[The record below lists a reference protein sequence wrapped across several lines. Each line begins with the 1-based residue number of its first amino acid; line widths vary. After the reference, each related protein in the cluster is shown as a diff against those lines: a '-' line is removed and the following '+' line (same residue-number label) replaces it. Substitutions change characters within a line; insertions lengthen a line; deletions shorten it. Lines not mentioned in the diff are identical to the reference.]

1 MIYIIYLLR
10 LNKNHTTK
18 KNLTFFHF
26 GPYCIIEEHRHAR
39 TQ

>member
-18 KNLTFFHF
+18 KNLTFF
-26 GPYCIIEEHRHAR
+26 ILALIAS
-39 TQ
+39 